1 MQRDAAAAW
10 HEASGQRG
18 FRKLAAVAGAPAPFL
33 LLLLEMAAGGTHMQE
48 GWGGA

>member
-10 HEASGQRG
+10 HKASVQRG
-18 FRKLAAVAGAPAPFL
+18 FGKLAAVAGAPAPFL
-33 LLLLEMAAGGTHMQE
+33 LLLLEMAAGGTHM